1 MSVCLRRKA
10 SIEVPGL
17 CPTPPRPTPPRMLR
31 VRLALP
37 HRVFLPLFSSSQD
50 LQCGLSG
57 VWDLGPERQ

>member
-1 MSVCLRRKA
+1 MSVCLKCKA

-17 CPTPPRPTPPRMLR
+17 CPYATPTPPRMFR
-31 VRLALP
+31 VCLALP

-57 VWDLGPERQ
+57 VWDLGPEKQ